1 MSQNAT
7 FNQPWSFF
15 VVSIDRSPV
24 HPQHNG
30 RVFSDGRP
38 LSLYLIIINEAEDVV
53 FRLMDVQYYV
63 MNVGWIVA
71 EHFAQPTAE
80 PLPQLSIEIDGCF
93 HFLYFC

>member
-53 FRLMDVQYYV
+53 FRLMDGYHF
-63 MNVGWIVA
+63 NGWLRLI
-71 EHFAQPTAE
+71 AQQKSGKSAYWIYRLE
-80 PLPQLSIEIDGCF
+80 YKF
-93 HFLYFC
+93 F